1 MKRAGIAFALFALV
15 AGGAASWWL
24 WSRSR
29 SPVKAPEPE
38 SEVPAEVEATSRVQA
53 EAVEQLLLRVN
64 RGHAAESEG
73 EAVFF
78 AVTLLNPA
86 ATDDSWRS
94 QVTFESAAEEPV
106 PWEIELLD
114 RGTAH
119 SPPAES
125 STSARPAPRQA
136 SFGVAPEEALRLPPG
151 VHEIRAVLL
160 RAGNPLTSNPV
171 TLTVKVPAAPA
182 TAEKTRLEAAARFYL
197 LAQRWEEAHRV
208 ASQLAGR
215 PDADTLSYSILGDA
229 LSGLERYE
237 EALAAYQGALAEAPS
252 DQLEAPDYLLAR
264 IAELQER
271 AAPGSAEN
279 PR

>member
-1 MKRAGIAFALFALV
+1 MKRAGVAFALFVLV
-15 AGGAASWWL
+15 AGVAVSWWL

-38 SEVPAEVEATSRVQA
+38 VPAEVEASNHVQA

-78 AVTLLNPA
+78 AVTLFNPA
-86 ATDDSWRS
+86 AVDDSWRS
-94 QVTFESAAEEPV
+94 QVTFESAAGEPV

-114 RGTAH
+114 RGAAPTR
-119 SPPAES
+119 PAES

-151 VHEIRAVLL
+151 VHEIRAVLP
-160 RAGNPLTSNPV
+160 RAGNPLTSNSV

-182 TAEKTRLEAAARFYL
+182 TAERTRLEAATRFYL

-215 PDADTLSYSILGDA
+215 PDADTLGYSILGDA

-271 AAPGSAEN
+271 AAPESAEA